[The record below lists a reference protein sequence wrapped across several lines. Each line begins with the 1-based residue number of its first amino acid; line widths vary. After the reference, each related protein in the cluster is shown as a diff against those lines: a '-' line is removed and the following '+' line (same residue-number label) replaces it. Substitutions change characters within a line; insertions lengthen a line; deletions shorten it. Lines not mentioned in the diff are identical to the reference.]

1 MDLDLVLGVAVIVLS
16 LGFTTYLTLAS
27 RKNIDKIA
35 DKNLTN
41 VRQIMK
47 ELRDGRKSG

>member
-1 MDLDLVLGVAVIVLS
+1 MDINLIIGVAIIVVS
-16 LGFTTYLTLAS
+16 LGFTTYLTFYS
-27 RKNIDKIA
+27 RKSIDKIT

-47 ELRDGRKSG
+47 ELRNGR

>member
-1 MDLDLVLGVAVIVLS
+1 MDFNLVFGLVVIVIS
-16 LGFTTYLTLAS
+16 VAFTTYLTIIS
-27 RKNIDKIA
+27 RKSIDTIA

-47 ELRDGRKSG
+47 ELRDGR

>member
-1 MDLDLVLGVAVIVLS
+1 METDTILGVAVIVLS
-16 LGFTTYLTLAS
+16 LSFTTYLILYS
-27 RKNIDKIA
+27 RKSIDKIS

-47 ELRDGRKSG
+47 ELRDGR